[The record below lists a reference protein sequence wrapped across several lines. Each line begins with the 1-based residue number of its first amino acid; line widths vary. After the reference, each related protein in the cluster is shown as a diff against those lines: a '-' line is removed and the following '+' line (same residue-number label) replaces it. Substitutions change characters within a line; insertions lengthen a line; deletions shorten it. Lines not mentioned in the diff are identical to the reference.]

1 MMPHFQIHDIVN
13 QHVVYVKTYRDFF
26 FFPFPLLI
34 SFLPSPIPSLFF
46 LLLPPPHIFYILLI
60 FYSFLFL
67 LFIYFFNSFWLICFK
82 AFLCDKIIWERL
94 SVAIQS
100 SVKWM
105 NLISAFDFT
114 SSESFTVPPKN
125 GVLEW
130 HMGKEIHFLL
140 SKAMLQLTYIDI

>member
-1 MMPHFQIHDIVN
+1 MMPHFQIHIVN
-13 QHVVYVKTYRDFF
+13 QHIVYVKTYRDFF
-26 FFPFPLLI
+26 FFPFPVLI
-34 SFLPSPIPSLFF
+34 SFLLSPSSFSFF
-46 LLLPPPHIFYILLI
+46 SYYFSPPPIFYILLI
-60 FYSFLFL
+60 FYSLLFL
-67 LFIYFFNSFWLICFK
+67 LFFFWLICFK

-94 SVAIQS
+94 SVSIQS

-114 SSESFTVPPKN
+114 SAESFTVPPKN

-130 HMGKEIHFLL
+130 HMGKEIHFPL